1 MSFTATVD
9 YGDGSGEQPL
19 ALNGMNFV
27 LSHTYAQ
34 VGHFNVIVKVIDD
47 LGRVGTDTVLV
58 TVIYR
63 FNGFFAPIENPPA
76 VNIARAGST
85 VPVKFSLSG
94 YQGPNPFSVGSEQ
107 FDCATGT
114 SLGGLEPTTT
124 PGASGVQYD
133 VTMDQYQFN
142 WKTDSAWGGTCR
154 QLILRL
160 NDATVEVAD
169 FDFR

>member
-1 MSFTATVD
+1 MAKATNDVA
-9 YGDGSGEQPL
+9 EL
-19 ALNGMNFV
+19 MVA
-27 LSHTYAQ
+27 
-34 VGHFNVIVKVIDD
+34 VKVIKTPFVDI
-47 LGRVGTDTVLV
+47 VSQHFV
-58 TVIYR
+58 
-63 FNGFFAPIENPPA
+63 EH
-76 VNIARAGST
+76 VN
-85 VPVKFSLSG
+85 
-94 YQGPNPFSVGSEQ
+94 QGAMV
-107 FDCATGT
+107 DAMRDYDYLKGT

-133 VTMDQYQFN
+133 ATTDQYQFN